1 MRLALL
7 LGLVVS
13 SFVWASVSGVDFD
26 PASRTL
32 KIHARFDAQENL
44 PRTMGAG
51 LPMLPYEPVHVAIP
65 RGYTLDSSAVEHG
78 QGRMIRAKVERAS
91 GQLPLSWHS
100 MSRNLPAQPAPD
112 FAGDL
117 FPAKRFDVNLQKLHG
132 VSIALVNVFPVVYH
146 RSGFTDTIDEAT
158 VTLHLKEEAA
168 AGSLRAWQRAEVEAF
183 VKNPEVVTA
192 WPENRAA
199 GYDYLI
205 VATPEMIGYTGA
217 DNLQDFQNNLTSR
230 GLTSKIADITQVI
243 KTEGLSSVPTVDD
256 ADKLRLYVSDEY
268 ASSGIRYV
276 LLAGRGTVSAT
287 TPSIPS
293 RLLWSKIRAYDGHWY
308 DLEEKIPA
316 DHYFAALDGSFDGNK
331 NGVFGEPADGE
342 DGQDVD
348 FLPEVTVGRVV
359 LSSTAQLQAFVKK
372 VNWSSTATFA
382 KKTILSGELLFPEM
396 GLYGDEYMDQLVGHC
411 EDHGFFTDGYTSDWE
426 ATKLYDRPKQ
436 WSGADA
442 LKALKSSGV
451 SMVNHLGHS
460 NESYNM
466 RMSSGSIASMT
477 NEAPFFYYTQGCL
490 AGRFT
495 VGSFVDKLVS
505 SPKAAFAAV
514 GNSSYGLAPEDP
526 HAESTKTPGAS
537 QMLHRQF
544 IQSVIANPGASLAQ
558 AHQASKV
565 AFVNDKAIQEVRW
578 VTWVA
583 TFFGDPSLGMKF

>member
-396 GLYGDEYMDQLVGHC
+396 GLYGDD
-411 EDHGFFTDGYTSDWE
+411 
-426 ATKLYDRPKQ
+426 
-436 WSGADA
+436 
-442 LKALKSSGV
+442 
-451 SMVNHLGHS
+451 
-460 NESYNM
+460 
-466 RMSSGSIASMT
+466 IASMT